1 MADPVAWTF
10 AAGGDYT
17 EELAWLTDVLK
28 APTGGT
34 QHRRLRQSPRTTLTF
49 SALESGANR
58 RWMDVLLRA
67 NSAAAWWSPVS
78 IDARALTADV
88 AAASSSLPVD
98 VAAARF
104 VEGGHAL
111 VVGTDPRRFEVLEID
126 VGGVGGST
134 LTLAGTTANA
144 WPAGTQVIPVRRAR
158 LAQMPQVGRFTAD
171 DSALVQLRFR
181 LEEPLD
187 TAAAM
192 PGATY
197 RGYPVFDGFA
207 PAWTSDP
214 VWVPERLTD
223 VQDDDLATPFVA
235 DTAGVALGKV
245 TMQYALDTAAAIG
258 IFRAALFALAG
269 RWSPAWV
276 PSWTHDL
283 RLAASV
289 TGGQSYIDV
298 DGPLLS
304 TQPLAANYRDL
315 RIELFDGTVLYRR
328 INSVAAQS
336 ATTDRLTLGA
346 ALPSAF
352 TTAEVK
358 MISFLTLSVQDSDT
372 NMLRYFDAQTMQCEL
387 VWRELDHEL

>member
-17 EELAWLTDVLK
+17 EELAWLTDLLQ

-67 NSAAAWWSPVS
+67 NSAGAWWSPVS

-111 VVGTDPRRFEVLEID
+111 VVGTDPRRFEVLEIAA
-126 VGGVGGST
+126 GGVGGST

-158 LAQMPQVGRFTAD
+158 LAEMPQVGRFTAD

-197 RGYPVFDGFA
+197 RSYPVFDAFA

-223 VQDDDLATPFVA
+223 VQDDDLATPLVA

-289 TGGQSYIDV
+289 AGGQSYIDV

-304 TQPLAANYRDL
+304 TQPLAANHRDL

-328 INSVAAQS
+328 INAVAAQG

-352 TTAEVK
+352 TTAQVK

>member
-17 EELAWLTDVLK
+17 EELAWLTDLLQ

-67 NSAAAWWSPVS
+67 NSAGAWWSPVS

-98 VAAARF
+98 MAAARF
-104 VEGGHAL
+104 VDGGHAL
-111 VVGTDPRRFEVLEID
+111 VVGTDPRRFEVLEIAAS
-126 VGGVGGST
+126 GVGGST

-158 LAQMPQVGRFTAD
+158 LAEMPQVGRFTAD
-171 DSALVQLRFR
+171 DSALVQFRFR

-187 TAAAM
+187 TVAAM

-197 RGYPVFDGFA
+197 RSYPMFDAFA

-245 TMQYALDTAAAIG
+245 TMQYTLDTAAAIR
-258 IFRAALFALAG
+258 IFREALFALAG

-289 TGGQSYIDV
+289 AGGQSYIDV
-298 DGPLLS
+298 EGPLLS
-304 TQPLAANYRDL
+304 TQPLAANHRDL

-328 INSVAAQS
+328 ISAVAAQS
-336 ATTDRLTLGA
+336 TTIDRLTLDA

-352 TTAEVK
+352 TTAQVK